1 MPVAKN
7 IEDSLRLNS
16 INTTVTIYSAGGVVP
31 ESTKNLDGFSTTVM
45 VKHVL
50 KESML
55 ECRFSLSNI

>member
-16 INTTVTIYSAGGVVP
+16 INPTVTIYSAGGVVP
-31 ESTKNLDGFSTTVM
+31 ESTKKLDGFSMTVM

-50 KESML
+50 KESVL
-55 ECRFSLSNI
+55 ECRSSLSNV